1 MIILYSFVAL
11 IVKSHEDKAM
21 KLLNTVILI
30 IIFVSSLGCT
40 EQFPVDTKLITKD
53 QENAELKSTPIVPT
67 ADYID
72 LADDGFEAFV
82 FYDSIMGVDGIA
94 SLTNNSLLVVQ
105 EWGDPGKCVFLIE
118 KGHTFNINDAFTP
131 IGYPFI
137 SPDDIIIYSDGTAY
151 VADGQAQTVFK
162 ISKDGG
168 APVPLVTPS
177 NTRASFNPFGL
188 AIAPANY
195 DGPNVDPGDIIVADN
210 AYGSI
215 EKAVWA
221 VNPISGVAKIIA
233 EGNVFV
239 DGPILVDFALDGTLF
254 VNQNTDSGSGR
265 IVTLSANGTVTPFYG
280 PIFTNPSL
288 AVNPRT
294 NEVFF
299 KRSSGTIYRIPLA
312 GGTPQLFASNI
323 GRFQD
328 IAFNA
333 QGTALYLC
341 DRTKNQIIE
350 ISAATE
356 VWEKF

>member
-1 MIILYSFVAL
+1 
-11 IVKSHEDKAM
+11 M
-21 KLLNTVILI
+21 KTLNTVIII
-30 IIFVSSLGCT
+30 IIFVSFLGCT
-40 EQFPVDTKLITKD
+40 EEFLVEPNLITED
-53 QENAELKSTPIVPT
+53 QAYPDVISNNTAPT

-72 LADDGFEAFV
+72 LADDGFQALV

-94 SLTNNSLLVVQ
+94 SLSNGSLLVVQ
-105 EWGDPGKCVFLIE
+105 EWGNPGKCVFHIE
-118 KGHTFNINDAFTP
+118 KGHSFNINDAFST
-131 IGYPFI
+131 IGNPFI
-137 SPDDIIIYSDGTAY
+137 SPDDIIVNTDGTVY

-162 ISKDGG
+162 ISKYGG
-168 APVPLVTPS
+168 APVPLVTPL
-177 NTRASFNPFGL
+177 NTRASFNPYGL

-195 DGPNVDPGDIIVADN
+195 DGPNVDPGDIIIADN
-210 AYGSI
+210 AYGTI

-221 VNPISGVAKIIA
+221 VNPITGVTKIIA
-233 EGNVFV
+233 EGNVFT

-265 IVTLSANGTVTPFYG
+265 IVTLSANGTVSPFYG
-280 PIFTNPSL
+280 PIYTNPAL
-288 AVNPRT
+288 AVNPIT

-299 KRSSGTIYRIPLA
+299 KGANGAIYRIPLT

-323 GRFQD
+323 GEFQD

-350 ISAATE
+350 ITAISAI
-356 VWEKF
+356 WENDIR

>member
-1 MIILYSFVAL
+1 MKILNS
-11 IVKSHEDKAM
+11 
-21 KLLNTVILI
+21 VISI
-30 IIFVSSLGCT
+30 IIFMSVLGCV
-40 EQFPVDTKLITKD
+40 EEFPFETSLKKENRENSQLISAPK
-53 QENAELKSTPIVPT
+53 VPT
-67 ADYID
+67 ADYIV
-72 LADDGFEAFV
+72 LADDGFEALV

-94 SLTNNSLLVVQ
+94 SLTNGSLLVVQ
-105 EWGDPGKCVFLIE
+105 EYGDPGKCVFLIE
-118 KGHTFNINDAFTP
+118 KGHTFAIIDAFST
-131 IGYPFI
+131 IGFPFI

-162 ISKDGG
+162 ISKNGG
-168 APVPLVTPS
+168 APTPLVSPA

-195 DGPNVDPGDIIVADN
+195 DGPNVDPGDIIIADN
-210 AYGSI
+210 AYGTI

-233 EGNVFV
+233 EGNVFT
-239 DGPILVDFALDGTLF
+239 DGPILVDFSLDGTLF
-254 VNQNTDSGSGR
+254 VNQNTDSGAGK
-265 IVTLSANGTVTPFYG
+265 IVTLSAYGTVSHFYG
-280 PIFTNPSL
+280 PIYTNPAI
-288 AVNPRT
+288 AVNPQT
-294 NEVFF
+294 DEVFF
-299 KRSSGTIYRIPLA
+299 KGAEGTIYRMPAA

-350 ISAATE
+350 ISAISE
-356 VWEKF
+356 VW